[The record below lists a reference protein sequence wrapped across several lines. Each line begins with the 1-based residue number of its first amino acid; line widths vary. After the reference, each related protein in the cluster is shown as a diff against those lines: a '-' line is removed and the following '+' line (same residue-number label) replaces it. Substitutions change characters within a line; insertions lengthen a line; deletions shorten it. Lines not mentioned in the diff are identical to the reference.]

1 MLSNHETRERM
12 RCKLVENLQFDSHLE
27 ASRLRDYSGYS
38 TNYEA
43 IAEVP
48 HDTASNNVAEETAEN
63 KAKFLDENNAKETE
77 NLTNKLKLNK
87 EAINKQLNEDI
98 IADEEF
104 HTQQQQHQ
112 QQNQDRRES
121 NQVESQEANNN
132 IKSSIEPS
140 SSSSSISNNKSNN
153 NSSNTNI
160 NSSDLNQLKNPQ
172 QEYYEAFLQL
182 EEKEKLII
190 SSECELITVTRIIKG
205 RFELT
210 NKYIYFFDTYSSFYF
225 ENHSSLNDSNFDSV
239 PNIGG
244 TNGNLTTG
252 FNSMMNHTSF
262 SANQNYKDGFS
273 CHDFD
278 ILNDFKISLTQ
289 IKEVQLRR
297 YNLRRSALEFFVL
310 NGSNFF
316 INFNKNVSIL
326 F

>member
-48 HDTASNNVAEETAEN
+48 HDSIKNSVTHEVTEN
-63 KAKFLDENNAKETE
+63 KNEFIDEKNSKETE

-104 HTQQQQHQ
+104 HTQQQN
-112 QQNQDRRES
+112 QNQIHHDSKKIEI
-121 NQVESQEANNN
+121 QEEKNY
-132 IKSSIEPS
+132 KIEPS
-140 SSSSSISNNKSNN
+140 NNFSSSKSSK
-153 NSSNTNI
+153 NSSNVNLYESGQIKT
-160 NSSDLNQLKNPQ
+160 PQ
-172 QEYYEAFLQL
+172 EEYYEAFLQL

-225 ENHSSLNDSNFDSV
+225 ENNLSLNESNFDSV
-239 PNIGG
+239 QNIGVI
-244 TNGNLTTG
+244 NGNLTTG
-252 FNSMMNHTSF
+252 YNSLINHTSF
-262 SANQNYKDGFS
+262 STNQNYNVGFS

-289 IKEVQLRR
+289 LKEVQLRR
-297 YNLRRSALEFFVL
+297 YNLRRSALEFFVI

-316 INFNKNVSIL
+316 INFNKNVSSIFRHFTIVL